1 MTSAAVPFR
10 SGPAGGRDGF
20 AQLVHAEWTKFRTV
34 RGWVIGVVVAAA
46 VTVGIGVLAAM
57 ASHASAC
64 TIQPGRQEVCHA
76 IPALPVGPGGEAV
89 TDNFYFAHRQL
100 TGDGSITVRV
110 TSLTGA
116 FAADPKARD
125 HPGGPGLQPWSK
137 AGLIVKQD
145 TTEGSAYAAI
155 MVTGSHGIRMQD
167 DFTGDIAG
175 PAMRA
180 GWLRLVRSPGSVI
193 TGYASADGTRWTRV
207 GAVTLPGLPATVR
220 GGLFATSPQWTQT
233 SFGVAA
239 ITGSAS
245 QSTAVFDHAALTWR
259 GGTWTGTDVGGS
271 SGGPAAGYSL
281 AGGTVTI
288 VGSGDIAPA
297 TSGPSGL
304 GVTPAQTLA
313 GAFIAL
319 IILAVVGA
327 MFITAEYRHRLIR
340 VTLAACPRR
349 GRVLAAKTV
358 VTGLVAFAVALAG
371 TAVAVPAGQRV
382 LRSHGVYL
390 PPLTALAEARMIVG
404 TAAALAVCAVLAVA
418 IGTVA
423 RRGTAAIAGVTA
435 LIVAPY
441 VLTVSIPVL
450 PLGAADWLMRVTP
463 AAAFAVEQTVVQYPQ
478 VDDVYAPAYGYF
490 PLPPWAGFAVLCA
503 WTAGFLTLAAVALN
517 RRDA

>member
-1 MTSAAVPFR
+1 MIRAEWVKFR
-10 SGPAGGRDGF
+10 S
-20 AQLVHAEWTKFRTV
+20 V
-34 RGWVIGVVVAAA
+34 RGWVVAVIVAA
-46 VTVGIGVLAAM
+46 V
-57 ASHASAC
+57 
-64 TIQPGRQEVCHA
+64 A
-76 IPALPVGPGGEAV
+76 IAGFSVAGGAQGSCYGNSCAQLTGPGGEAV
-89 TDNFYFAHRQL
+89 SDSFYFVHQAL
-100 TGDGSITVRV
+100 TGNGTITVRV
-110 TSLTGA
+110 TSLTTAVRMPHGVTQRA
-116 FAADPKARD
+116 VV
-125 HPGGPGLQPWSK
+125 PWAK
-137 AGLIVKQD
+137 AGIIIKASL
-145 TTEGSAYAAI
+145 TPGSPYAAI

-233 SFGVAA
+233 SLGVAA
-239 ITGSAS
+239 ITGDAS

-259 GGTWTGTDVGGS
+259 GSTWTGTYVGGS
-271 SGGPAAGYSL
+271 SGGPAAGPATGYSL

-288 VGSGDIAPA
+288 LGSGDIAPA

-349 GRVLAAKTV
+349 GRVLAAKAV

-390 PPLTALAEARMIVG
+390 PPLTALAETRMIVG

-503 WTAGFLTLAAVALN
+503 WTAVFLTLAAVVLN

>member
-1 MTSAAVPFR
+1 MIRAEWVKFR
-10 SGPAGGRDGF
+10 S
-20 AQLVHAEWTKFRTV
+20 V
-34 RGWVIGVVVAAA
+34 RGWVVAVIVAA
-46 VTVGIGVLAAM
+46 V
-57 ASHASAC
+57 
-64 TIQPGRQEVCHA
+64 A
-76 IPALPVGPGGEAV
+76 IAGFSVAGGAQGSCYGNSCAQLTGPGGEAV
-89 TDNFYFAHRQL
+89 SDSFYFVHQAL
-100 TGDGSITVRV
+100 TGNGAITARVASLTSTVRSARQGTRQADV
-110 TSLTGA
+110 PWAKAGIILKASLT
-116 FAADPKARD
+116 
-125 HPGGPGLQPWSK
+125 PGSP
-137 AGLIVKQD
+137 
-145 TTEGSAYAAI
+145 YAAI
-155 MVTGSHGIRMQD
+155 MVTGGHGVRMQAG
-167 DFTGDIAG
+167 FTGDIAG
-175 PAMRA
+175 PSMRA

-207 GAVTLPGLPATVR
+207 GAVTLPGLPATVP
-220 GGLFATSPQWTQT
+220 GGLFTTSPQWTQT
-233 SFGVAA
+233 SVGVAA
-239 ITGSAS
+239 ITGDAS
-245 QSTAVFDHAALTWR
+245 QSTGVFDHAALTWR
-259 GGTWTGTDVGGS
+259 GGAWTGTDVGGS
-271 SGGPAAGYSL
+271 SGGPAAGPATGYSR

-319 IILAVVGA
+319 IILAVTGA

-349 GRVLAAKTV
+349 GRVLAAKAV
-358 VTGLVAFAVALAG
+358 VAGLAAFVAALAG

-390 PPLTALAEARMIVG
+390 PPLTALAETRMIVG
-404 TAAALAVCAVLAVA
+404 TSAALAVCTVLAVA

-423 RRGTAAIAGVTA
+423 RRGTAAIAAVTA

-450 PLGAADWLMRVTP
+450 PLGAADWLMRVSP

-503 WTAGFLTLAAVALN
+503 WTAVFLTLAALALN